1 MIRSTPLLA
10 VQLADALRGTF
21 RAQAPER
28 TEVSAQLLDSARV
41 SGVEALLRRR
51 MPANAR
57 DAERYQMLEQALRER
72 RLGAL
77 FAALEAHRIRAAT
90 FKGWA
95 LSRLYPAGLRPVGD
109 VDLAVHP
116 DDEEHAR
123 AVVAALPAAER
134 PEVDL
139 QSNLVRYLPDRSLAE
154 LLARTAVHATPSGPI
169 RVLGAEDHLRLV
181 CLHQL
186 HHGAWRPLWLC
197 DVAVLLESLP
207 DGFSWAEC
215 LAGSR
220 RRSEAVL
227 ACVGLAMEWLGAM
240 PRVAPPAPDV
250 PPWFRNAVAAAW
262 ERGFRRSPEPLPG
275 IPLRRLAPALRARW
289 PDPLS
294 ATLHLGAPLRW
305 MPRFPVQLV
314 ELVRRAGRHG
324 LRRWRS
330 PGVTPVAGAPA

>member
-1 MIRSTPLLA
+1 VTRSTPLHA
-10 VQLADALRGTF
+10 VQLAEALRGTF
-21 RAQAPER
+21 GVAAPPPAD
-28 TEVSAQLLDSARV
+28 VSAELLASAQV

-51 MPANAR
+51 MPTVDRA
-57 DAERYQMLEQALRER
+57 AERYQMLEQALRER
-72 RLGAL
+72 RLAAL
-77 FAALEAHRIRAAT
+77 FAALEAHGIRAAT

-109 VDLAVHP
+109 VDLVVHP
-116 DDEEHAR
+116 EDEAHAR
-123 AVVAALPAAER
+123 AVVASMAPAER

-139 QSNLVRYLPDRSLAE
+139 QSNLARYLPDRSMAE
-154 LLARTAVHATPSGPI
+154 LLERSVVQATPAGPI
-169 RVLGAEDHLRLV
+169 RMLGAEDHLRLV

-207 DGFSWAEC
+207 DGFSWEAC

-220 RRSEAVL
+220 RRSDSVL
-227 ACVGLAMEWLGAM
+227 ACVGLAVEWLGAL
-240 PRVAPPAPDV
+240 PRVAPPAMDV
-250 PPWFRNAVAAAW
+250 PSWFRSAVAAAW
-262 ERGFRRSPEPLPG
+262 ERGFRRSPEALPG

-305 MPRFPVQLV
+305 VPRFPVQLA
-314 ELVRRAGRHG
+314 ELVRRASRHAV
-324 LRRWRS
+324 RRWRS
-330 PGVTPVAGAPA
+330 TAVTPVVGAPA

>member
-21 RAQAPER
+21 RARAPAS
-28 TEVSAQLLDSARV
+28 TEVSAELLESARV

-51 MPANAR
+51 MPAAGR
-57 DAERYQMLEQALRER
+57 DAERYQMLEEALRER
-72 RLGAL
+72 RLAAL

-95 LSRLYPAGLRPVGD
+95 LSRLYPPGLRPVGD

-116 DDEEHAR
+116 DDEAHAQ

-139 QSNLVRYLPDRSLAE
+139 QSNLVRYLPDRSPSD
-154 LLARTAVHATPSGPI
+154 LLARSAVHATASGPI

-186 HHGAWRPLWLC
+186 HHGGWRPLWLC

-207 DGFSWAEC
+207 DGFSWAAC
-215 LAGSR
+215 LDGSR

-227 ACVGLAMEWLGAM
+227 ACVGLAVEWLGAV
-240 PRVAPPAPDV
+240 PRVTPPAVNV
-250 PPWFRNAVAAAW
+250 PPWFRSAMAAAW
-262 ERGFRRSPEPLPG
+262 ERGFRRSPEPLLG

-305 MPRFPVQLV
+305 VPRFPVQLA
-314 ELVRRAGRHG
+314 ELVRRAGRHA
-324 LRRWRS
+324 LRRWRGT
-330 PGVTPVAGAPA
+330 GVTPAAGAPA

>member
-1 MIRSTPLLA
+1 MNRPSIATELA
-10 VQLADALRGTF
+10 GALRGTF
-21 RAQAPER
+21 RAELPPPTA
-28 TEVSAQLLDSARV
+28 VSAELLRSARI
-41 SGVEALLRRR
+41 SGVEALLTRR
-51 MPANAR
+51 MAAPDRAT
-57 DAERYQMLEQALRER
+57 ERYQILEQALRER
-72 RLGAL
+72 RLAAL

-116 DDEEHAR
+116 DDEGHAR
-123 AVVAALPAAER
+123 AVLSALPAPER

-139 QSNLVRYLPDRSLAE
+139 QSNLVRYLPDRSLAG
-154 LLARTAVHATPSGPI
+154 LLEQSVVHRTPSGPI

-197 DVAVLLESLP
+197 DVAILLEALP
-207 DGFSWAEC
+207 EGFSWGRC

-227 ACVGLAMEWLGAM
+227 ACVGLAVEWLGAT
-240 PRVAPPAPDV
+240 PRVAPPSLWV
-250 PPWFRNAVAAAW
+250 PPWFRSAVAAAW
-262 ERGFRRSPEPLPG
+262 ERGFRSTPESLEG

-294 ATLHLGAPLRW
+294 ATLHLGAPLRG
-305 MPRFPVQLV
+305 MPRLPVQLA
-314 ELVRRAGRHG
+314 ELFRRAGRHA
-324 LRRWRS
+324 LRRWQS
-330 PGVTPVAGAPA
+330 TPVAPHAGVPA